1 MSNLATWIRPKD
13 AKSFRAIFS
22 KHPEIKVWN
31 ALNRKVPFEK
41 MDGLLLTGGSDISP
55 EFLRQEVVDPSLINK
70 DVDPERDRWE
80 LNAVQEA
87 LSRGLPIFA
96 ICKGLQ
102 VFNVGL
108 GGTLKLDIKGHNLPE
123 QREQEIQTLRHSRR
137 ASHRFSKVN
146 SAHHQ
151 AIEQLGDDLESG
163 SVVRSRWHHRAS
175 TSSKLSLCPRWTVSP
190 RAESSLRFALRG
202 VLCATE
208 GPRAFEELTAL
219 LNDTAKQATSQSCL
233 LLGFAML
240 FSPSAA
246 TAKSSK
252 RRCDSRSYPEGE
264 TAPRTGLLPAA
275 INAAGCW
282 GFVHNDLA

>member
-13 AKSFRAIFS
+13 TKSFRAIFS

-55 EFLRQEVVDPSLINK
+55 EFLRQEVVDPSLIDK

-123 QREQEIQTLRHSRR
+123 QREQQIQTLRHSRR

-151 AIEQLGDDLESG
+151 AIEQLGDALEVEAWSAHDG
-163 SVVRSRWHHRAS
+163 IIEQVHLRNYPFARAVQYHPERSRVYD
-175 TSSKLSLCPRWTVSP
+175 SL
-190 RAESSLRFALRG
+190 
-202 VLCATE
+202 
-208 GPRAFEELTAL
+208 FEEFFARLKAREH
-219 LNDTAKQATSQSCL
+219 
-233 LLGFAML
+233 LG
-240 FSPSAA
+240 S
-246 TAKSSK
+246 
-252 RRCDSRSYPEGE
+252 
-264 TAPRTGLLPAA
+264 
-275 INAAGCW
+275 
-282 GFVHNDLA
+282 